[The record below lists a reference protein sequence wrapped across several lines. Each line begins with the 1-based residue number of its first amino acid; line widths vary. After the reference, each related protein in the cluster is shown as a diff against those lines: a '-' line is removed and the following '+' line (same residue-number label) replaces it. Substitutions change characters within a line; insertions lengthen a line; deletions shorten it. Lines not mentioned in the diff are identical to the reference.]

1 MKIEIDLENIFRDEN
16 GDPEEGLEESIR
28 RQVVGRLSEDYRKRL
43 FDRFDI
49 ELGTI
54 MRDQIQSVMAERMP
68 GFVDDIL
75 DAEYVP
81 VSNYG
86 ERKPATTFR
95 AEIIESIAKNLKYE
109 PKNYSSDEN
118 AFTRA
123 VKSVV
128 EAKTG
133 EIKKALV
140 SEIDGK
146 FQKDAIAFAVTELS
160 KRLGLTNDPRHG
172 TSPRQG

>member
-1 MKIEIDLENIFRDEN
+1 MKIEIDLENIFRDEEGN
-16 GDPEEGLEESIR
+16 PEESLEESIR
-28 RQVVGRLSEDYRKRL
+28 RQVVSRLSEDYRKRL

-54 MRDQIQSVMAERMP
+54 MRTQIESVMADRMP
-68 GFVDDIL
+68 RFVDDIL

-81 VSNYG
+81 VTHYG
-86 ERKPATTFR
+86 ERKQATTFR

-128 EAKTG
+128 EAKTKT
-133 EIKKALV
+133 IKDELTAQ
-140 SEIDGK
+140 IDTK
-146 FQKDAIAFAVTELS
+146 FKQDAIAFAVKQLS
-160 KRLGLTNDPRHG
+160 DRLGLNK
-172 TSPRQG
+172 